1 MPPNA
6 CARSCVYLC
15 LAAFQVI
22 LLYSI
27 LVVRPPSMMKTSED
41 MDANNH
47 WTNISSEFGRW
58 DFWNIFGFWKNFRL
72 FPFVHKISENH
83 FRQTNAK
90 QWIALLAAECGAAR
104 SSKEYIFLDFQSSQ
118 WAKQIIWDC
127 NRGHVGQWRNSAFW
141 RLTSAGRRLFRT
153 CYFVMLSSM
162 I

>member
-47 WTNISSEFGRW
+47 WTNISSEFGR
-58 DFWNIFGFWKNFRL
+58 FSEFSVSKTNHMGLQQRACRPVKKFGFLKT
-72 FPFVHKISENH
+72 HKCGSTTIQNMLLRYVVKHDLNLVVPVDGEGNYIS
-83 FRQTNAK
+83 
-90 QWIALLAAECGAAR
+90 
-104 SSKEYIFLDFQSSQ
+104 
-118 WAKQIIWDC
+118 
-127 NRGHVGQWRNSAFW
+127 
-141 RLTSAGRRLFRT
+141 
-153 CYFVMLSSM
+153 
-162 I
+162 